1 MPGLLH
7 CLGLILMSEITNS
20 IRSIVLN
27 DVEQKI
33 VKHIAQRKRQYFEGR
48 NIGPILSTPRT
59 RDRLRHYIEAWG
71 AEYAFCILHN
81 VYPPTE
87 IIDFDDYDVSVP
99 GIGAVDIKS
108 TQRMDGRLIIN
119 LKKAKSRANGFA
131 LMCGSFPS
139 YVFGGWL
146 WTKDAIN
153 QSNLT
158 DLGYGECYA
167 IEQERLNRDLMICV
181 TR

>member
-1 MPGLLH
+1 
-7 CLGLILMSEITNS
+7 MSEITNS

-27 DVEQKI
+27 DVEQNI
-33 VKHIAQRKRQYFEGR
+33 VKHISRRKRQYYESQ
-48 NIGPILSTPRT
+48 NIGPILATPRT

-87 IIDFDDYDVSVP
+87 IIDLDDYDVSVP
-99 GIGAVDIKS
+99 GFGNVDIKS
-108 TQRMDGRLIIN
+108 TRHMDGRLIIN
-119 LKKAKSRANGFA
+119 TKKSKFIAPALA

-146 WTKDAIN
+146 WAKAAIKS
-153 QSNLT
+153 SNLT
-158 DLGYGECYA
+158 DLGYGKCYA
-167 IEQERLNRDLMICV
+167 IEQERLNRNLMIRV

>member
-1 MPGLLH
+1 
-7 CLGLILMSEITNS
+7 MSEITNS

-33 VKHIAQRKRQYFEGR
+33 VKHIAQLKRQYFEGH
-48 NIGPILSTPRT
+48 NIGPILATPRT
-59 RDRLRHYIEAWG
+59 RDRLRHYIEARG

-119 LKKAKSRANGFA
+119 PKKAKSRANGFA

-139 YVFGGWL
+139 YIFGGWL